1 MMISTLISIVVV
13 LALLGVA
20 VYLLE
25 HYVPMPSPFRIAIR
39 VVVVIGLLLWLARLA
54 DLWKF

>member
-54 DLWKF
+54 ELWKY